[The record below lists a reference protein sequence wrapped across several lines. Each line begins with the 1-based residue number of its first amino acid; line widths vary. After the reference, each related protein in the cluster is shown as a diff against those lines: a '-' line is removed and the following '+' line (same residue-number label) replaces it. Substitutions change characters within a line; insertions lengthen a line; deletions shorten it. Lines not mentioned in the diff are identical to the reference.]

1 MGERKDGD
9 PQVDR
14 GHGGFSER
22 EAKPLTTSDFSE
34 TVVELSVEHW
44 SGDVTVGH
52 AIRGEGACDSIS
64 LVRESVADTA
74 RLTLEA

>member
-34 TVVELSVEHW
+34 TVVELFVERT
-44 SGDVTVGH
+44 SSFNT
-52 AIRGEGACDSIS
+52 RRLS
-64 LVRESVADTA
+64 LDPLPHHLVP
-74 RLTLEA
+74 